1 MGVIARVEYM
11 DLELCGR
18 HDTARG
24 LKVFGLR
31 RSWLV
36 FAILGVKNI
45 PDDNLCEKLK
55 RKFDNYI
62 TWIFS
67 SLAIYIIF
75 DSYCVGSSN
84 TIYRPKWFCEIKY
97 RPLEGTSRLTGL
109 GKAKLA
115 LERGIVSPSANFERL
130 NPKIDA
136 DYLNIAHSTVEK
148 PPLPEDIARR
158 WKASLSHCYNS
169 ATKLGGV
176 SGFSGGSEDP
186 DGGLADG
193 LETNESIYPR
203 LQPRLL
209 VWSSSDKEGISRIAL
224 SYSQYLHQLSLEQ
237 GKKSYLDNVAYT
249 LGTRRSLVPWKSF
262 VVADSLRNISLETS
276 MSKPRLSTPKSY
288 LGFVFSGQ
296 GSQLYAMGRE
306 LLYYPVFKRSLQDAN
321 EYLRNIGCPWSL
333 LNEFLKPEDESRVN
347 EPEYSQGLCTA
358 LQIALIDPLA
368 SFGII
373 PSVVVGHSSG
383 EIAAAYTV
391 HFISRRSAWK
401 LAYYHGVLSSTSS
414 RDTHTMMSVGLS
426 AVQLSPYFE
435 KVAANSRMMA
445 IEAAK
450 QIADPNCTVT
460 GYNVR
465 DVVFQAELNIPTSS
479 DRIETRF
486 YMKSIRS
493 SPMRQFLLKTL
504 DFNKPIQDFGADSL
518 VAAELRNSF
527 SRDWGTEVAVSD
539 IIGGATFKMT
549 GAW

>member
-45 PDDNLCEKLK
+45 PDDNL
-55 RKFDNYI
+55 
-62 TWIFS
+62 
-67 SLAIYIIF
+67 
-75 DSYCVGSSN
+75 
-84 TIYRPKWFCEIKY
+84 
-97 RPLEGTSRLTGL
+97 PLEGTSRLTGL

-209 VWSSSDKEGISRIAL
+209 VWSSSDKEGIFRIAL

-368 SFGII
+368 SFGIF

-435 KVAANSRMMA
+435 KVAANSR
-445 IEAAK
+445 
-450 QIADPNCTVT
+450 
-460 GYNVR
+460 
-465 DVVFQAELNIPTSS
+465 S
-479 DRIETRF
+479 
-486 YMKSIRS
+486 
-493 SPMRQFLLKTL
+493 
-504 DFNKPIQDFGADSL
+504 
-518 VAAELRNSF
+518 
-527 SRDWGTEVAVSD
+527 
-539 IIGGATFKMT
+539 
-549 GAW
+549 

>member
-45 PDDNLCEKLK
+45 PDDNL
-55 RKFDNYI
+55 
-62 TWIFS
+62 
-67 SLAIYIIF
+67 
-75 DSYCVGSSN
+75 
-84 TIYRPKWFCEIKY
+84 
-97 RPLEGTSRLTGL
+97 PLEGTSRLTGL

-136 DYLNIAHSTVEK
+136 DYLNIAVSESFAIHFIVIVDRFRKLECRGHRTAFVEHRSHSTVEK

-209 VWSSSDKEGISRIAL
+209 VWSSSDKEGIFRIAL

-368 SFGII
+368 SFGIF

-435 KVAANSRMMA
+435 KVAANSR
-445 IEAAK
+445 
-450 QIADPNCTVT
+450 
-460 GYNVR
+460 
-465 DVVFQAELNIPTSS
+465 S
-479 DRIETRF
+479 
-486 YMKSIRS
+486 
-493 SPMRQFLLKTL
+493 
-504 DFNKPIQDFGADSL
+504 
-518 VAAELRNSF
+518 
-527 SRDWGTEVAVSD
+527 
-539 IIGGATFKMT
+539 
-549 GAW
+549 